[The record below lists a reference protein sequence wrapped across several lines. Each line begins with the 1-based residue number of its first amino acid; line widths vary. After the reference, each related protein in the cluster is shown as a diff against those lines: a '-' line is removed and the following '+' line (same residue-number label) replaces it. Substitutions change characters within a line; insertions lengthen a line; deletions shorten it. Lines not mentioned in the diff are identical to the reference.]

1 MGGGQSNN
9 NKPEID
15 EISLPL
21 PHESEW
27 VEVPNPDKWSGIA
40 ISGGGQSI
48 IASVYGGPLWLSSNY
63 GATWDAQQWEN
74 TRQWIGTTSSCNNS
88 KRAAIVQHGNIW
100 VQEGSDWK
108 EMTASAKDWQAITY
122 SCDGTRLVAIGK

>member
-1 MGGGQSNN
+1 MHT
-9 NKPEID
+9 PEVIVSVNEAKRLLPIQIVPAD
-15 EISLPL
+15 ADLDFSLFQPVKATILPPPDIFIPL
-21 PHESEW
+21 HC
-27 VEVPNPDKWSGIA
+27 
-40 ISGGGQSI
+40 
-48 IASVYGGPLWLSSNY
+48 LWLSSNY